1 MRREQITVEAFTAL
15 NQSLSTYIDNA
26 LNVSSLVLNDLSSK
40 ADEIISLL
48 IEQPI
53 ETMETLYY
61 QTLTNLL
68 NSYFDIVSSAL
79 FIAFSVASA
88 CQRVAVST
96 GCS

>member
-1 MRREQITVEAFTAL
+1 
-15 NQSLSTYIDNA
+15 LSTYIDNA

-79 FIAFSVASA
+79 
-88 CQRVAVST
+88 VSL
-96 GCS
+96 

>member
-1 MRREQITVEAFTAL
+1 M
-15 NQSLSTYIDNA
+15 STYIDNA

-79 FIAFSVASA
+79 
-88 CQRVAVST
+88 VSL
-96 GCS
+96 